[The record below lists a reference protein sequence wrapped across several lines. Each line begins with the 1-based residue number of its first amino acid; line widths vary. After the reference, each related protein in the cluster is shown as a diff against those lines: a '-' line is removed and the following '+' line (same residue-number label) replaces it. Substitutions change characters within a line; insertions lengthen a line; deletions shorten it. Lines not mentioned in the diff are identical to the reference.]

1 MIIIPIFT
9 GINSDRADFYNYLN
23 FFQNSKTLLD
33 NDFFEYSKSQ
43 HTEIGYNYFQA
54 ICKTLFNS
62 ASIFFIIFCF
72 TSFLFRF
79 NFYKHFVSRQDVV
92 LCFLAFFSHEF
103 LRKDCVQIRNG
114 FASAM
119 VLFSFYYL
127 FKNKKMKFL
136 FWILIASSFQM
147 TALVALPL
155 VIAKTD
161 YTKKYFR
168 FLKFLFFASL
178 VVTLFF
184 PIKNLLFVVESIGIL
199 PSSVTN
205 YLYWSE
211 YAKSMSLFNPQI
223 LRQVFITVFF
233 FIYSKC
239 YFDDKRIFFL
249 FQIYLVS
256 TIYYLVFRDFEI
268 LAGRFGSLFYAA
280 ETPMILLVINKSKN
294 QVFIKKIFLM
304 MFYACFLILNF
315 LTYNALGFKALFY

>member
-1 MIIIPIFT
+1 
-9 GINSDRADFYNYLN
+9 
-23 FFQNSKTLLD
+23 
-33 NDFFEYSKSQ
+33 
-43 HTEIGYNYFQA
+43 
-54 ICKTLFNS
+54 
-62 ASIFFIIFCF
+62 
-72 TSFLFRF
+72 
-79 NFYKHFVSRQDVV
+79 
-92 LCFLAFFSHEF
+92 
-103 LRKDCVQIRNG
+103 
-114 FASAM
+114 M